1 MADKPYGVLITGI
14 GGTGVVTIGA
24 IMGTAAHIE
33 GKGVTVL
40 DQLGMAQ
47 KGGAVVSHVRIG
59 ASPEALHAVRLG
71 AGGADLLLGCDLV
84 VSASADALARLE
96 PGASRAIVN
105 THQTI
110 TGDFTRQPDLAFPAN
125 TLKLSVE
132 AAAGAEACDFVEA
145 TEIATALL
153 GDSIATN
160 MFMLGY
166 AYQKGLI
173 PIGHESLEKAIELN
187 GAAVAMNTAAFR
199 WGRRAAHDRAAVEKL
214 LAPAENVVPFRISR
228 TVDEIVAS
236 RVKHLTGYQNAALAE
251 RYKALVEKVRTAEQK
266 TAKNGLAE
274 AVARNYAKLLA
285 YKDEYEVARLYTD
298 AAFQAGI
305 ERQFEGAYRLKFH
318 LAPPLFASRDPKT
331 GHLLKQEFGSW
342 MLPAF
347 KVLAKLKFLRGTA
360 FDPFGHTSERKAER
374 ALLGEYEALVG
385 ELLAGLT
392 ADNHALAIRLA
403 SVPDDIRGYGHVK
416 EANLQK
422 AKRKQSALLQQ
433 WHNPEAAKIA
443 AE

>member
-1 MADKPYGVLITGI
+1 
-14 GGTGVVTIGA
+14 
-24 IMGTAAHIE
+24 
-33 GKGVTVL
+33 
-40 DQLGMAQ
+40 
-47 KGGAVVSHVRIG
+47 
-59 ASPEALHAVRLG
+59 LHAVRLG

-125 TLKLSVE
+125 TLRLSVE

-251 RYKALVEKVRTAEQK
+251 RYTTLVETVRAAEQK
-266 TAKNGLAE
+266 TGKSGLAE

-285 YKDEYEVARLYTD
+285 YKDEYEVARLYAD

-305 ERQFEGAYRLKFH
+305 ERQFEGDYRLKFH

-347 KVLAKLKFLRGTA
+347 KLLAKFKFLRSTA
-360 FDPFGHTSERKAER
+360 FDPFGYTSERKIER
-374 ALLGEYEALVG
+374 ALIGEYETLVG
-385 ELLAGLT
+385 ELLAGLS
-392 ADNHALAIRLA
+392 ASNHELAVRLA
-403 SVPDDIRGYGHVK
+403 SVPDDIKGYGHIK
-416 EANLQK
+416 DAHLAK
-422 AKRKQSALLQQ
+422 AKSKQATLLQQ
-433 WHNPEAAKIA
+433 WRNPEAAKIA